1 MLNSQKIN
9 INLQLRHLNSH
20 LWVINP
26 FTDWGFKRLFGQ
38 EFKH

>member
-20 LWVINP
+20 LCVIKKEYGIAPSEVNIEG
-26 FTDWGFKRLFGQ
+26 TT
-38 EFKH
+38 